1 MLKGA
6 DLTDA
11 ILRLAASWAATQ
23 PDIEGLALV
32 GSWARGAARPDSDI
46 DLVILTQN
54 PERYRLDRS
63 WLLDLDWALVGLP
76 VIGWRDA
83 DYGALWSRHITLADA
98 VEVEF
103 GFTTPA
109 WAATSPID
117 AGTRQVA
124 TDGLRVLYDPH
135 NLFAAL
141 MTALANRP
149 RR

>member
-23 PDIEGLALV
+23 SDIQGLALV

-46 DLVILTQN
+46 DLVVLTYD
-54 PERYRLDRS
+54 PERYRLNRS
-63 WLLDLDWALVGLP
+63 WLLELDWALVGLP

-109 WAATSPID
+109 WASTSPID
-117 AGTRQVA
+117 AGTRKVA
-124 TDGLRVLYDPH
+124 SDGLRILYDPQDF
-135 NLFAAL
+135 FATL
-141 MTALANRP
+141 MAAIASEP

>member
-1 MLKGA
+1 MLKGFE
-6 DLTDA
+6 LTDA
-11 ILRLAASWAATQ
+11 ILRLTASWAATQ
-23 PDIEGLALV
+23 PGILGLALV

-46 DLVILTQN
+46 DLVILTED

-63 WLLDLDWALVGLP
+63 WLLDIDWALVGLP

-103 GFTTPA
+103 GFSLPA
-109 WAATSPID
+109 WASTSPID
-117 AGTRQVA
+117 AGTRRVA
-124 TDGLRVLYDPH
+124 TDGLRILYDPQH
-135 NLFAAL
+135 LFATLMAAL
-141 MTALANRP
+141 TQEL